1 MSSNFQTFPAIAAS
15 PADTNFGDLSS
26 GTNISAIMQV
36 GTGAQIV
43 PVNTGVI
50 DANQL
55 QGVPVTATPPTDL
68 FALTYVA
75 AGTDLEYLPL
85 PVDLPAVSGQ
95 FVTAYA
101 AATGLFTLGTPSSV
115 VTTVPLAAQSA
126 PIVAQALFTPTTPGL
141 YRVSFNAKVT
151 VPDAVSSVLGGT
163 AGFTVFYTDATDAT
177 SSVTL
182 QLNTPPATNSGNFIV
197 SAATGSVLVNA
208 AASPVTFS
216 YDYTSGITPMQFQIQ
231 VTVEAV

>member
-1 MSSNFQTFPAIAAS
+1 MGSFQTFPPISFSGSASFAII
-15 PADTNFGDLSS
+15 GS

-36 GTGAQIV
+36 GSGAQLV
-43 PVNTGVI
+43 PVNSGVI

-68 FALTYVA
+68 YALTYVA
-75 AGTDLEYLPL
+75 SGTDLEYRPL
-85 PVDLPAVSGQ
+85 PVDTPAVAGE
-95 FVTAYA
+95 FFTGYV
-101 AATGLFTLGTPSSV
+101 AATGAFTSAVPSSV
-115 VTTVPLAAQSA
+115 VATVPLTAQSA
-126 PIVAQALFTPTTPGL
+126 AIVGQALFTPSAPGL

-163 AGFTVFYTDATDAT
+163 NGFVVTYTDATDAT
-177 SSVTL
+177 VSVTL
-182 QLNTPPATNSGNFIV
+182 QLNTAPATNAGNAV
-197 SAATGSVLVNA
+197 TSASTGSVLINA

-216 YDYTSGITPMQFQIQ
+216 YDYTSGATPMQYQIQ